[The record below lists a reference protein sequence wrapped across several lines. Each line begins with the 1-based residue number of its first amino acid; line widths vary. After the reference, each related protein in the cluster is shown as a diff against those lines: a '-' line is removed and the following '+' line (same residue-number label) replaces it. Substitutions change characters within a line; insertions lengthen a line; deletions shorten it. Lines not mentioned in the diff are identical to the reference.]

1 MSGGDAEPHHRRVSI
16 TVISWFTA
24 ISEAVLMLPIAV
36 VVSWAARTAIRTMTR
51 RAVRRAQRS
60 EGSWRVR
67 LDRLGDDGQ
76 ADVRSR
82 QRADAVARMLGR
94 LVTVG
99 IFMFAIFAALEIVG
113 VNLAFAISSAGFV
126 GLAFALSAQDFVKDF
141 LGGTRALLEDR
152 YAVGDEVILRVAGA
166 DVAGTVDLI
175 GSASVRLRTPDGAT
189 WHAGHHSIDAVTNLS
204 QLPAVSDIEVP
215 VDDWVRADE
224 HSAAARL
231 AHASNDVGLT
241 GVVFLR
247 DIETHTPATAPA
259 GDGGSA
265 ACPIVTVRVKTNR
278 PLSAPETELV
288 RSKLLDR

>member
-1 MSGGDAEPHHRRVSI
+1 MF
-16 TVISWFTA
+16 SWLTS
-24 ISEAVLMLPIAV
+24 ISEALVMLPIAIV
-36 VVSWAARTAIRTMTR
+36 LSWLARTTIRQLTR

-76 ADVRSR
+76 ADARKR

-94 LVTVG
+94 LVTVV

-113 VNLAFAISSAGFV
+113 VDLAFAISSAGFV
-126 GLAFALSAQDFVKDF
+126 GLAIALSAQDFVKDF

-152 YAVGDEVILRVAGA
+152 YAVGDEVVLRVSGA
-166 DVAGTVDLI
+166 EVRGTVDLI
-175 GSASVRLRTPDGAT
+175 GSASIRLRTTDGST

-204 QLPAVSDIEVP
+204 QLPSISDIEVP
-215 VDDWVRADE
+215 LDEWAQADE
-224 HSAAARL
+224 SEVVERL
-231 AHASNDVGLT
+231 ADASNDVGLT

-247 DIETHTPATAPA
+247 DIEMHEPDCGTDSETDT
-259 GDGGSA
+259 
-265 ACPIVTVRVKTNR
+265 VTVRVKTNR
-278 PLSAPETELV
+278 PLSTPETEIV